1 MNVDEAQMNLTMGLL
16 RTDQVCAGYKE
27 GRKNMPFIGGIILII
42 ILAFILWALMIP
54 LFNKIGSRILKK
66 YDKFKQ
72 EENADEK
79 FKDV

>member
-1 MNVDEAQMNLTMGLL
+1 
-16 RTDQVCAGYKE
+16 
-27 GRKNMPFIGGIILII
+27 MPFIGGIILIF